1 MAGTWLL
8 ETTAVTW
15 QPLSLDSRSHRLR
28 EMYWQRTHA
37 AAQVVKPVQASA
49 DPSLVGHARDFAAL
63 LQASDPWIQPHELIV
78 GCHLALPEPGSG
90 LELGYYNTH
99 YPPGH
104 EILLRMGLPG
114 MREEARRRLRTET
127 DPDKI
132 DFMRAVEISYDA
144 ACEYVRKHARLAD
157 ALAGSETD
165 NLRIDE
171 LRQIAEICRELAA
184 GPPTSFYAALQLFQ
198 FVRVL
203 GGRGCIGR
211 FDQWSF
217 PYLRQDLES
226 GRLTEAQAVEL
237 LECLF
242 IKLNAFAEPNETT
255 SQAYNTNDD
264 LRNIALAGQT
274 TEGGDA
280 CNALTLLCLSTSA
293 RLMMPEPKLNV
304 RFYPGS
310 PPELL
315 HACCRLIAS
324 GANTLALFNDDV
336 AIPALQRLGIPLET
350 ARDYCNDGCAEFI
363 LGGQSTIS
371 FRVNDSLQAL
381 TDTVLNS
388 AGRPY
393 PNFDALKVAY
403 KQRLTAFIPQGPAP
417 QSAVTFPFFA
427 ATIADCVSE
436 ASPTGVRYS
445 LQGSILAQVANSA
458 DGLAAIRQLVYEERS
473 VAWED
478 LVAAVRADWAGY
490 EPLRQRILHR
500 VKKYGNNEPS
510 VDALAKEI
518 AEFYCDTVHARACNG
533 SGPGSK
539 YAAGLMC
546 FGLEAKRNLPASPDG
561 RRKGDFTASSF
572 SPAVG
577 MDRSGPTAVLA
588 SAATVDLTKA
598 SHGSVLDLALHN
610 SLFAD
615 PENLDKLA
623 ALIRTFLALPCTAT
637 LQPNVLD
644 RETLLKARANPRD
657 PQYRTLVVRV
667 WGFSAVFVDLV
678 PDLQEH
684 VLART
689 EHGLG
694 A

>member
-1 MAGTWLL
+1 M
-8 ETTAVTW
+8 
-15 QPLSLDSRSHRLR
+15 
-28 EMYWQRTHA
+28 
-37 AAQVVKPVQASA
+37 
-49 DPSLVGHARDFAAL
+49 RD
-63 LQASDPWIQPHELIV
+63 
-78 GCHLALPEPGSG
+78 
-90 LELGYYNTH
+90 
-99 YPPGH
+99 
-104 EILLRMGLPG
+104 
-114 MREEARRRLRTET
+114 EARRRLLTET
-127 DPDKI
+127 DPEKI
-132 DFMRAVEISYDA
+132 DFLRAVEISYDA
-144 ACEYVRKHARLAD
+144 ACEYVLKHARLAD
-157 ALAGSETD
+157 SLAVSE
-165 NLRIDE
+165 IDPDRTTE
-171 LRQIAEICRELAA
+171 LRHVADICRSLAS
-184 GPPTSFYAALQLFQ
+184 GPPETFYAALQLFQ

-211 FDQWSF
+211 FDQWVF
-217 PYLRQDLES
+217 PFYQRDLES
-226 GRLTEAQAVEL
+226 GRLTEAQSQEL
-237 LECLF
+237 IECLF

-255 SQAYNTNDD
+255 SSTYNTNDD

-274 TEGGDA
+274 PDGGDA
-280 CNALTLLCLSTSA
+280 CNALTYLSLRTSA

-304 RFYPGS
+304 RFYRGS
-310 PPELL
+310 PPELV
-315 HACCRLIAS
+315 HTCCRLIAS
-324 GANTLALFNDDV
+324 GANTLALFNDDI

-371 FRVNDSLQAL
+371 FKVNDSLQAL
-381 TDTVLNS
+381 TDTVLAT
-388 AGRPY
+388 AGQPY
-393 PNFDALKVAY
+393 PTFDQLRHAY
-403 KQRLTAFIPQGPAP
+403 KQRLTEFIPQGPARP
-417 QSAVTFPFFA
+417 SAVTFPFFA
-427 ATIADCVSE
+427 ATIADCLSE

-445 LQGSILAQVANSA
+445 LQGSILAQVGNSA
-458 DGLAAIRQLVYEERS
+458 DGLAAIRQFIYEERS
-473 VAWED
+473 VSWED
-478 LVAAVRADWAGY
+478 LVAALRADWAGY

-500 VKKYGNNEPS
+500 GIKYGNDIPS
-510 VDALAKEI
+510 VDSLAKEI
-518 AEFYCDTVHARACNG
+518 AEFYCDTVHARAGNG
-533 SGPGSK
+533 SGPGPK

-546 FGLEAKRNLPASPDG
+546 FGLEAKRHLPASPDG
-561 RRKGDFTASSF
+561 RRRGDFTASSF

-588 SAATVDLTKA
+588 SAARVDLTKA

-615 PENLDKLA
+615 PESLDRLA
-623 ALIRTFLALPCTAT
+623 ALIRTFLSLPCTAT

-644 RETLLKARANPRD
+644 RETLLRARANPRD

>member
-1 MAGTWLL
+1 MAETRLL
-8 ETTAVTW
+8 DMDAVTW
-15 QPLSLDSRSHRLR
+15 EPLPLDSRSHRLR
-28 EMYWQRTHA
+28 EMYWQRTHTS
-37 AAQVVKPVQASA
+37 AQVHRPVHASA
-49 DPSLVGHARDFAAL
+49 DPSLTGHARDFAAL
-63 LQASDPWIQPHELIV
+63 LEASDPWIQPHELIV

-90 LELGYYNTH
+90 LDLGYYNTH

-114 MREEARRRLRTET
+114 MRDEARRRLRTET
-127 DPDKI
+127 DPDRT
-132 DFMRAVEISYDA
+132 DFLGAVEISYEA
-144 ACEYVRKHARLAD
+144 ACQFVLKHARLAD
-157 ALAGSETD
+157 RLAGLETD
-165 NLRIDE
+165 PARVVE
-171 LRQIAEICRELAA
+171 LRHIAAICRELAS
-184 GPPTSFYAALQLFQ
+184 GPPSSFYAALQLFQ

-211 FDQWSF
+211 FDQWMF
-217 PYLRQDLES
+217 PFYRHDLET
-226 GRLTEAQAVEL
+226 GRLTEVQASEL

-242 IKLNAFAEPNETT
+242 IKLNAFAEPNEIT
-255 SQAYNTNDD
+255 SQGYNTNDD

-274 TEGGDA
+274 PDGSDA

-293 RLMMPEPKLNV
+293 RLLMPEPKLNV
-304 RFYPGS
+304 RLYPGS

-336 AIPALQRLGIPLET
+336 AIPALQLLGIPLET
-350 ARDYCNDGCAEFI
+350 ARDYCNDGCSEFI

-381 TDTVLNS
+381 TDTVLGTS
-388 AGRPY
+388 GRPY
-393 PNFDALKVAY
+393 PTFDALKEAY
-403 KQRLTAFIPQGPAP
+403 KQHLTAFIPQGPAP

-427 ATIADCVSE
+427 ATIADCLSA
-436 ASPTGVRYS
+436 ASPSGVRYS

-458 DGLAAIRQLVYEERS
+458 DGLAAIRELVYEQRS
-473 VAWED
+473 VLWED

-500 VKKYGNNEPS
+500 VPKYGNNEPS

-533 SGPGSK
+533 SGPGPK

-546 FGLEAKRNLPASPDG
+546 FGLEGKRNLPASPDG

-610 SLFAD
+610 SLFAE
-615 PENLDKLA
+615 PESLDKLA
-623 ALIRTFLALPCTAT
+623 ALIRTFLVLPCTAT

>member
-1 MAGTWLL
+1 MVETRLL
-8 ETTAVTW
+8 EATAVTW
-15 QPLSLDSRSHRLR
+15 KPLSPDSRSHRLR
-28 EMYWQRTHA
+28 EMYWQRTHT
-37 AAQVVKPVQASA
+37 AAQTIRRVQASGDA
-49 DPSLVGHARDFAAL
+49 SLTGHARDFAAL
-63 LQASDPWIQPHELIV
+63 LDASDPWIQPHELIV
-78 GCHLALPEPGSG
+78 SCHLALPEPGSG
-90 LELGYYNTH
+90 LDLGYHNPH

-114 MREEARRRLRTET
+114 MRDEAHRRLATET
-127 DPDKI
+127 DPEKI
-132 DFMRAVEISYDA
+132 DFLRAVEISYDA
-144 ACEYVRKHARLAD
+144 ACQFVLKHARLAGD
-157 ALAGSETD
+157 LAGSEPD
-165 NLRIDE
+165 AGRLAE
-171 LRQIAEICRELAA
+171 LRGISAICRALAS
-184 GPPTSFYAALQLFQ
+184 GPPESFYAALQLFQ

-211 FDQWSF
+211 FDQWMF
-217 PYLRQDLES
+217 PFYRADLEA
-226 GRLTEAQAVEL
+226 GRLTGAQASDL

-255 SQAYNTNDD
+255 SQTYNTNDD

-274 TEGGDA
+274 PDGNDA
-280 CNALTLLCLSTSA
+280 CNELTLLCLSTSA

-304 RFYPGS
+304 RFFAGS

-315 HACCRLIAS
+315 DACCRLIAS

-336 AIPALQRLGIPLET
+336 AIPALQRLGIALET

-371 FRVNDSLQAL
+371 FKVNDSLQAL
-381 TDTVLNS
+381 TDTVLAAAES
-388 AGRPY
+388 PF
-393 PNFDALKVAY
+393 PTFDALKEAY
-403 KQRLTAFIPQGPAP
+403 KHRLTAFIPHGPAP
-417 QSAVTFPFFA
+417 QSVVTFPFFA
-427 ATIADCVSE
+427 ATIADCLSE
-436 ASPTGVRYS
+436 ASPAGVRYS
-445 LQGSILAQVANSA
+445 LQGSILAQVGNSA
-458 DGLAAIRQLVYEERS
+458 DGLAAIRQLVFEQHS

-478 LVAAVRADWAGY
+478 LVAAIRADWAGY

-500 VKKYGNNEPS
+500 APKYGNDDPS
-510 VDALAKEI
+510 ADSLAKEI
-518 AEFYCDTVHARACNG
+518 AEFYCDTVHAQACNG
-533 SGPGSK
+533 VGPGPK

-546 FGLEAKRNLPASPDG
+546 FGLEAKRRLPASPDG
-561 RRKGDFTASSF
+561 RRQGDFTASSF

-615 PENLDKLA
+615 PESLQKLA
-623 ALIRTFLALPCTAT
+623 ALIRTFLTMPCTAT